1 MPLTALDPLIPQTY
15 LMITGHDYRSKRK
28 ANVHFIARELALRGP
43 TRMFSVAFSAL
54 SNLRGR
60 DPRIGMEHMAN
71 TPEKHEGVECYL
83 WRTLLHPFNPR
94 LPILQRISPLAFDLY
109 TASAPRILNE
119 WANSSTVVLIESG
132 PGVVFAERLRQAS
145 PKARMIYLAS
155 DDNKT
160 INCDPYID
168 RAFGRAAH
176 LFEFARI
183 PSRQL
188 SGAIPGLVPK
198 FYIPHGVDPAV
209 KKSGSE
215 RPYGPGEH
223 AVSIGSMLFDAK
235 FFATAVGL
243 FPEIKFHVI
252 GSGVPR
258 SSLPAEV
265 AYYDEMTYS
274 KTIPFIE
281 HATFGVAPYRNAPR
295 NAPSPYY
302 LGDTSMKLLQYQSFG
317 LPAVC
322 PQFAV
327 GDGKRLRFGY
337 TPGDSETIKAAINCA
352 RRAERGV
359 SAKVLSWSEVTDRLL
374 NPDNF
379 YDTKV

>member
-1 MPLTALDPLIPQTY
+1 LTALDPLIPQTY
-15 LMITGHDYRSKRK
+15 LMITGHDYRSKRR
-28 ANVHFIARELALRGP
+28 ANVHFIARELALRGQ

-54 SNLRGR
+54 SNLRGG

-71 TPEKHEGVECYL
+71 SPKKHEGVECYL
-83 WRTLLHPFNPR
+83 WRTPLHPFNPR
-94 LPILQRISPLAFDLY
+94 LPILQRISPLAFHLY

-119 WANSSTVVLIESG
+119 WANSSTVIMIESG
-132 PGVVFAERLRQAS
+132 PGVVFAEQLRRAS
-145 PKARMIYLAS
+145 PKARLIYLAS

-168 RAFGRAAH
+168 RALGRAAH

-188 SGAIPGLVPK
+188 SGAIPEFVPK
-198 FYIPHGVDPAV
+198 FYIPQGVDPAAQR
-209 KKSGSE
+209 SGSE

-235 FFATAVGL
+235 FFAVAVRL
-243 FPEIKFHVI
+243 FSEIKFHVI

-265 AYYDEMTYS
+265 AYYDEMNYS

-281 HATFGVAPYRNAPR
+281 HAAFGIAPYRNAP
-295 NAPSPYY
+295 NPYY
-302 LGDTSMKLLQYQSFG
+302 LADTSLKLLQYQSFG

-327 GDGKRLRFGY
+327 GDGNRLRFGY
-337 TPGDSETIKAAINCA
+337 TPGDPETIKAAINCA
-352 RRAERGV
+352 RHAERGA
-359 SAKVLSWSEVTDRLL
+359 SARVLSWSEVTDRLL

>member
-1 MPLTALDPLIPQTY
+1 MLSTALDLPSPQTF
-15 LMITGHDYRSKRK
+15 LLITGHDYRSKRK
-28 ANVHFIARELALRGP
+28 ANVHFITRELALRGS

-54 SNLRGR
+54 SKLRGR

-71 TPEKHEGVECYL
+71 VPEKHEGVDCYL

-94 LPILQRISPLAFDLY
+94 LAALQRISPIAHELY
-109 TASAPRILNE
+109 TASAPRILDA
-119 WANSSTVVLIESG
+119 WASSSTVILIESG
-132 PGVVFAERLRQAS
+132 PGVVFAERLKRAS
-145 PKARMIYLAS
+145 PKARLIYLAS

-188 SGAIPGLVPK
+188 SGAIPELVPK
-198 FYIPHGVDPAV
+198 FYIPHGVDPAAQR
-209 KKSGSE
+209 SGSE

-235 FFATAVGL
+235 FFATAVRL

-265 AYYDEMTYS
+265 AYYDEMPHS

-281 HATFGVAPYRNAPR
+281 HATFGIAPYRNAPS
-295 NAPSPYY
+295 AYY
-302 LGDTSMKLLQYQSFG
+302 LADTSMKLLQYQSFG

-327 GDGKRLRFGY
+327 GDGNRLRFGY
-337 TPGDSETIKAAINCA
+337 TPDDSETIRAAINGA
-352 RRAERGV
+352 RHAERGV
-359 SAKVLSWSEVTDRLL
+359 SAAVLTWSEVTDRLL
-374 NPDNF
+374 NPGLF
-379 YDTKV
+379 HDTKV